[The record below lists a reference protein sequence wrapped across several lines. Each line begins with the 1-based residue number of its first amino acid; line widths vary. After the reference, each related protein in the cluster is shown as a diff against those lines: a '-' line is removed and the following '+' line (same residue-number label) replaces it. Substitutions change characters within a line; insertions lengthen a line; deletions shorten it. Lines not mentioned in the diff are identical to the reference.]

1 MSGSAII
8 HKVPVCP
15 ATVLVYISVM
25 TGAVKWP
32 DASLVRTIGPLLPVI
47 SKHEINNLGM
57 NCCGSNVKI
66 TGVKSVYGGYIHQ
79 VN

>member
-15 ATVLVYISVM
+15 ATVLVYKCNDWSSKVTRCIISPYN
-25 TGAVKWP
+25 W
-32 DASLVRTIGPLLPVI
+32 TITVI

-66 TGVKSVYGGYIHQ
+66 TGVKSVYGGHIHQ